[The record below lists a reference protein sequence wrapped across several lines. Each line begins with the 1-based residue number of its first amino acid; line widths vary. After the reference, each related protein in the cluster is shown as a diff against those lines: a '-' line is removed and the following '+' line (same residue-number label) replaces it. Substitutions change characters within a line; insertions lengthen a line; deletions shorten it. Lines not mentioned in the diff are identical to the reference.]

1 MLDAFEAI
9 KAVGGVAQVHAES
22 GDVVEREERAMIQ
35 RGITGTVDESTDG
48 FRTLEGAI
56 IIGRALIYPYTK

>member
-35 RGITGTVDESTDG
+35 RGITGRRMG
-48 FRTLEGAI
+48 MLGWI
-56 IIGRALIYPYTK
+56 WNY